1 MARPSRNFALP
12 DRFPPGLPQS
22 SDAVLHPGGLP
33 HASRHHRSFLTN
45 RNNRLPFF
53 PLQCDYPHDSIEELR
68 PRKMDKRKFLFVS
81 LSGLIGDIAWQ
92 VLKEGHDVRYFIG
105 AEKERDIADGFV
117 PKSLDWE
124 KDVEWSDI
132 IVFDDTLGQ
141 GAKAQALRANGKPVI
156 GGSPYTDRLEDDR
169 SFGQEELK
177 SAGVSI
183 IPYEDFDSFDPAI
196 EFVKKNPDRYVIKPS
211 GEAQNVKRRLFVGE
225 EEDGEDVIRMLEAYK
240 KAFSDEIKVFQLQ
253 RRINGVEVAVGAFF
267 NGKKFV
273 TPVNI
278 NFEHKKLFP
287 GEVGPPTGE
296 MGTAMFW
303 SEPNLLFHRTL
314 LKMESKLA
322 EEGYVGYID
331 LNCIVNGNGIYP
343 LEFTS
348 RFGYPTISIQQ
359 EGMLTPISDFFWELA
374 TGADP
379 KWRTRSGFQIGI
391 RIVVPPFPFDD
402 DATFESFSK
411 NNAIV
416 FKKPNM
422 EGIHIEDV
430 KEVNAQWLIAGTSGV
445 VLVVVGLGQTM
456 KQAQSQVYSR
466 TKNVLIPNMYY
477 RTDIGDRWA
486 EDSDKLH
493 NWGYLR

>member
-1 MARPSRNFALP
+1 
-12 DRFPPGLPQS
+12 
-22 SDAVLHPGGLP
+22 
-33 HASRHHRSFLTN
+33 
-45 RNNRLPFF
+45 
-53 PLQCDYPHDSIEELR
+53 
-68 PRKMDKRKFLFVS
+68 MDKRKFLFVS

-92 VLKEGHDVRYFIG
+92 VLKEGHDVRYHID

-117 PKSLDWE
+117 PKSKDWE
-124 KDVEWSDI
+124 KDAKWSDI
-132 IVFDDTLGQ
+132 IVFDDTLGR
-141 GAKAQALRANGKPVI
+141 GAKAQALRASGKPVI
-156 GGSPYTDRLEDDR
+156 GGTPYADRLEDDR

-196 EFVKKNPDRYVIKPS
+196 DFVKKNPDRYVIKPS

-303 SEPNLLFHRTL
+303 SEPNLLFNRTL

-331 LNCIVNGNGIYP
+331 LNCIVNNNGIYP

-359 EGMLTPISDFFWELA
+359 EGM
-374 TGADP
+374 
-379 KWRTRSGFQIGI
+379 
-391 RIVVPPFPFDD
+391 
-402 DATFESFSK
+402 
-411 NNAIV
+411 
-416 FKKPNM
+416 
-422 EGIHIEDV
+422 DV
-430 KEVNAQWLIAGTSGV
+430 KEVNGQWLIAGTSGV
-445 VLVVVGLGQTM
+445 VLVVVGTGQTM
-456 KQAQSQVYSR
+456 KQAQAQVYSR
-466 TKNVLIPNMYY
+466 TKNILIPNMYY

-493 NWGYLR
+493 NRGYLR

>member
-1 MARPSRNFALP
+1 M
-12 DRFPPGLPQS
+12 
-22 SDAVLHPGGLP
+22 
-33 HASRHHRSFLTN
+33 
-45 RNNRLPFF
+45 
-53 PLQCDYPHDSIEELR
+53 E
-68 PRKMDKRKFLFVS
+68 KRKFLFAS
-81 LSGLIGDIAWQ
+81 LTGLISDIAWQ
-92 VLKEGHDVRYFIG
+92 VVKEGHDVRYYIHD
-105 AEKERDIADGFV
+105 EKEKDIADGFV
-117 PKSLDWE
+117 PKSKDWE
-124 KDVEWSDI
+124 KDAKWADI
-132 IVFDDTLGQ
+132 VVFDDTLGQ
-141 GAKAQALRANGKPVI
+141 GARAQALRLGGKPVI
-156 GGSPYTDRLEDDR
+156 GGTPYTDNLEDDR

-177 SAGVSI
+177 KAGVTI
-183 IPYEDFDSFDPAI
+183 IPYQEFDSFDLAI

-225 EEDGEDVIRMLEAYK
+225 EENGDDVVGMLEAYK
-240 KAFSDEIKVFQLQ
+240 RAFSEEIKVFQLQ
-253 RRINGVEVAVGAFF
+253 RRVSGVEVAVGAFF

-303 SEPNLLFHRTL
+303 SEPNALFNRTL

-331 LNCIVNGNGIYP
+331 VNCIVNNNGIYP

-374 TGADP
+374 NGLEP
-379 KWRTRSGFQIGI
+379 KWRTKSGFQIGV

-402 DATFESFSK
+402 DETFNSFSR
-411 NNAIV
+411 NAAIV
-416 FKKPNM
+416 FKRPSL
-422 EGIHIEDV
+422 EGMHIEDV
-430 KEVNAQWLIAGTSGV
+430 KEVNGQWLVAGTSGV
-445 VLVVVGLGQTM
+445 VLIVIGTGQTM
-456 KQAQSQVYSR
+456 KQTQAQVYSR
-466 TKNVLIPNMYY
+466 IKNVMIPNMYY
-477 RTDIGDRWA
+477 RTDIGDRWV